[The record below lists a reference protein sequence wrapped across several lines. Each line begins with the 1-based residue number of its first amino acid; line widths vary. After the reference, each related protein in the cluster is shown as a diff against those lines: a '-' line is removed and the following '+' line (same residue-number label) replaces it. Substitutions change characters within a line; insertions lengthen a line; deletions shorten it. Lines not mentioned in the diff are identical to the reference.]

1 MVSIGDVTTW
11 DTGCDIWKQAAK
23 VTEEAIEVWLAVE
36 RDEGRGRVIEECA
49 DVIQSVCN
57 LLAILG
63 IDDCTP
69 HMDACKKRNEERGRL

>member
-1 MVSIGDVTTW
+1 MVKVGNVTTW

-23 VTEEAIEVWLAVE
+23 VTEEAIEVWLAAE
-36 RDEGRGRVIEECA
+36 RNEGRDRVIEECA

-63 IDDCTP
+63 VGDCAP
-69 HMDACKKRNEERGRL
+69 HMEECKKRNEERGRL